1 MNVLWLC
8 PTLNHYKIKNLDYFN
23 ENYDVNV
30 TVIAGSGRKGMGDA
44 TFRIS
49 SNMRIINLD
58 VLKSNFG
65 FSLKVFREI
74 LKEYKNFN
82 WIHISRERKFFLQ
95 IILFF
100 FIKKLN
106 RHPIKIFTY
115 CHPKFSQSKKK
126 NSYSI

>member
-100 FIKKLN
+100 FHKKTESSPN
-106 RHPIKIFTY
+106 
-115 CHPKFSQSKKK
+115 
-126 NSYSI
+126 